1 MLQRLSCS
9 RDQGDRDLDFS
20 VNHLCDGRPGNDT
33 DFLSA
38 FAIEV
43 EHLGFTGLYFPEHV
57 VLFDTYDS
65 RYPYRRFVADED
77 SHVSEVE
84 VGRDQGL
91 FDPLVACAV
100 AGMATS
106 RLRVGTS
113 VLVTVVRDPVVLAK
127 EVATIDHVTGGRL
140 DLGLGV
146 GWLRKEIEA
155 AGGSFDRRG
164 ARLDEYIGAMKS
176 LWMEARSSY
185 QGEFVN
191 FEDAISFPKPL
202 QDPHPPI
209 LAGGNSRAMIR
220 RAARHCQGWYPWN
233 MTIVEATESLRVL
246 DEELES
252 VGRTRRDLRVMFGVR
267 HQCDPGDLTD
277 YVEELD
283 ALGVDEIVF
292 SFRIRPDDYQELLG
306 HAATVFGLNSSKA

>member
-1 MLQRLSCS
+1 MK
-9 RDQGDRDLDFS
+9 FS
-20 VNHLCDGRPGNDT
+20 VNHICDGKPGNGA

-38 FAIEV
+38 LAIEV

-65 RYPYRRFVADED
+65 RYPYRRYVADNE

-84 VGRDQGL
+84 VGHDQGL
-91 FDPLVACAV
+91 FDPLIACSM
-100 AGMATS
+100 AGIATS

-127 EVATIDHVTGGRL
+127 EIATLDHVTGGRL

-155 AGGSFDRRG
+155 AGGSFNRRG
-164 ARLDEYIGAMKS
+164 ARLDEYMSAMKS
-176 LWMEARSSY
+176 LWTEDRSSFR
-185 QGEFVN
+185 GEFVH

-202 QDPHPPI
+202 QNPHPPI

-220 RAARHCQGWYPWN
+220 RAAHHCQGWYPWN
-233 MTIVEATESLRVL
+233 MTIAEATEGLRAL
-246 DEELES
+246 DEELEA
-252 VGRTRRDLRVMFGVR
+252 VGRTRGDIRVVFGARHARDPAELI
-267 HQCDPGDLTD
+267 D
-277 YVEELD
+277 YVGKLD

-306 HAATVFGLNSSKA
+306 HAATVLGLDSLQT